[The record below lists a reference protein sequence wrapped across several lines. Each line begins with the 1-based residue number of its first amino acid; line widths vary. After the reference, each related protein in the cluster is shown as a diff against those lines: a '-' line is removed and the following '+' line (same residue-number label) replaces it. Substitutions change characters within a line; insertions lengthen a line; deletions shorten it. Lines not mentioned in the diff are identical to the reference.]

1 MRAPELAAL
10 HEMTSSSILA
20 TLESGRMKWEAK
32 FLCKAQKTAIADYL
46 GTPNVSSAAS
56 GVGVCARDLDPP
68 PNPPVWAGWGG
79 NPQNSR
85 FPPVRAAGL
94 DRDQIKHL
102 KLKWTFGFPGA
113 AATFGQPTSFKGKL
127 FVDSEDGT
135 VYALDSA
142 TGCIWRSFKAS
153 ATVKTAV
160 SVGNQGNAAFFGDA
174 NGSIY
179 APNVADGSIIWK
191 AHPDA
196 PAAARI
202 TGSPLLVGQRLYVS
216 IFSGEEGAAARPKLS
231 VLHLSR

>member
-142 TGCIWRSFKAS
+142 TGCIW
-153 ATVKTAV
+153 
-160 SVGNQGNAAFFGDA
+160 
-174 NGSIY
+174 
-179 APNVADGSIIWK
+179 K